1 MIKKILILAV
11 ASMLSATLP
20 VCGASVTPSS
30 ATNYIFTTPLFPASI
45 RGEVMGDP
53 PAYYDPRGEDVD
65 WMFEAY
71 EERIALIYGSMR
83 PQTTHLVPSFGEWP
97 LSYTNRFYV
106 WSTAVDASGA
116 TNVVVGYS
124 LVTNAPQFSLYFQDV
139 VMLYGMLRYVL
150 PSGTLGYDTGAYAN
164 YRSKYLDGA
173 ELLLTEARACYDTD
187 HAPLFTNVT
196 FSVGYTNAVVTN
208 VTTISMPMTNG
219 TTSVFTNMWIATL
232 EIQATNAVT
241 NVVEACPLDYCH
253 ESEGPFPGLTNSP
266 AVIAAI
272 RWPFRNGVTAQ
283 MYGELRSAVR
293 LADTTSPTNSEKY
306 VYYSRYKYSDEY
318 GSTITTD
325 RTTNSQTTAEY
336 SISGTSNYTAD
347 WNEERQ
353 EYDLYYGYSVNEV
366 KTFQYEAVAP
376 TRFHSDVVT
385 TGGVVRVE
393 IKAAYAVVEFS
404 YRKAHLEGE
413 VPNTHFVTDTST
425 NKVVVVPLEI
435 YSLDLSQPD
444 AIARVRLDAKSL
456 CGEAAAA
463 AGAPSP
469 PEDAEEYEPPN
480 DEAHH
485 WSAEC
490 SSVVLIYKINP
501 SSKFDDW

>member
-30 ATNYIFTTPLFPASI
+30 ATDYIFTTPLFPASI

-71 EERIALIYGSMR
+71 EERLALIYGSMR
-83 PQTTHLVPSFGEWP
+83 PQTTHLVPSFGEWA
-97 LSYTNRFYV
+97 LSDTNRFYR
-106 WSTAVDASGA
+106 WSTAVDASGT
-116 TNVVVGYS
+116 TNVVVGFS
-124 LVTNAPQFSLYFQDV
+124 LVTNAPQFSIDRQDV
-139 VMLYGMLRYVL
+139 NILYGRLRYDL
-150 PSGTLGYDTGAYAN
+150 PDGTLGYDTGANAS
-164 YRSKYLDGA
+164 YRSKYLDGT
-173 ELLLTEARACYDTD
+173 ELLLTEARACYDID

-196 FSVGYTNAVVTN
+196 FSVGYTDAVVTN

-219 TTSVFTNMWIATL
+219 TTSVFTNMWIETL
-232 EIQATNAVT
+232 GHQDINAVT

-253 ESEGPFPGLTNSP
+253 ESDGPFPGLTNSP
-266 AVIAAI
+266 AVRAATM
-272 RWPFRNGVTAQ
+272 WPFRNGVTAQ

-306 VYYSRYKYSDEY
+306 VYYSRYKISDEY

-336 SISGTSNYTAD
+336 SISGTSTYVAD
-347 WNEERQ
+347 WNEDKQ
-353 EYDLYYGYSVNEV
+353 VYDLYYGYYVHGV
-366 KTFQYEAVAP
+366 KTSQYEAIAP

-385 TGGVVRVE
+385 TGGAVRVE
-393 IKAAYAVVEFS
+393 IEAAYAVVEFS
-404 YRKAHLEGE
+404 YQKAHREGE
-413 VPNTHFVTDTST
+413 VPNTYFVTDTST

-444 AIARVRLDAKSL
+444 AIARVQLDAKAL
-456 CGEAAAA
+456 CVESASA

-469 PEDAEEYEPPN
+469 PEDAEGYEPPN
-480 DEAHH
+480 DEAYS
-485 WSAEC
+485 WSAKC

>member
-1 MIKKILILAV
+1 MTKHILILAL
-11 ASMLSATLP
+11 ARLLSATLP

-30 ATNYIFTTPLFPASI
+30 AAGYIFTSPLFPASI

-65 WMFEAY
+65 WMYEAY
-71 EERIALIYGSMR
+71 EERIALIYGRMR
-83 PQTTHLVPSFGEWP
+83 PQTTHLVPSFGEWA
-97 LSYTNRFYV
+97 LSDTNRFYT
-106 WSTAVDASGA
+106 WSTAVDASGT
-116 TNVVVGYS
+116 TNVVVGFS
-124 LVTNAPQFSLYFQDV
+124 LVTNAPQFSLYRQDV

-150 PSGTLGYDTGAYAN
+150 PSGTLGYDTGANAG

-173 ELLLTEARACYDTD
+173 ELLLTEARACYDID

-219 TTSVFTNMWIATL
+219 TTSIFTNMWIATL

-272 RWPFRNGVTAQ
+272 RWPFRNGVTSQ

-306 VYYSRYKYSDEY
+306 VDYSRSKYSNEY

-336 SISGTSNYTAD
+336 SISGTSTYTAD
-347 WNEERQ
+347 WNEDKQ
-353 EYDLYYGYSVNEV
+353 VYDLYYGYYVHGV
-366 KTFQYEAVAP
+366 KTSQYEAIAP

-385 TGGVVRVE
+385 TGGAVRVE
-393 IKAAYAVVEFS
+393 IEAAYAVVEFS
-404 YRKAHLEGE
+404 YRKAHSEGE
-413 VPNTHFVTDTST
+413 VPNTHFVTDVST
-425 NKVVVVPLEI
+425 NMVVVVPLEI
-435 YSLDLSQPD
+435 YTLDLLQQD
-444 AIARVRLDAKSL
+444 ALARVQLDAKAL
-456 CGEAAAA
+456 CVKAALA

-469 PEDAEEYEPPN
+469 PEDAEGYEPPI
-480 DEAHH
+480 DEAHS